1 MLAIPE
7 AEILSAQVTV
17 RPSVT
22 KTIAKGGIAIVVFSI
37 FLNVTPAKLLN
48 FVIFVAISLLMVA
61 VYASLK
67 KANEYVLTDKGITL
81 RSLLRAEK
89 VINYSDILDLSIS
102 QGILARRFDCGTIF
116 IFVRTKVG
124 AYAASRGGMAEALRD
139 VKRPSEVFDAISSHM
154 QPIYGQD

>member
-1 MLAIPE
+1 ML
-7 AEILSAQVTV
+7 STQVTV

-22 KTIAKGGIAIVVFSI
+22 KTVAKGGIAIVVFSI
-37 FLNVTPAKLLN
+37 FLNVTSKLLN
-48 FVIFVAISLLMVA
+48 YAIFVAISLLMVA

-67 KANEYVLTDKGITL
+67 KTNEYVLTDKSITL

-116 IFVRTKVG
+116 ILVRTKVG
-124 AYAASRGGMAEALRD
+124 AYAVSSGGVAEALRD
-139 VKRPSEVFDAISSHM
+139 VKHPSEVLDAISSHM
-154 QPIYGQD
+154 QPIYGND